1 MAASGLPTCRLT
13 IHSSRRRSA
22 ARLNSG
28 VRPLRA
34 VQSFPHQG
42 ISVAASTLI
51 WCSALVLG
59 ISAPFALIQDIRAK
73 RELNRVL
80 AGEDSVSMSIA
91 LKPGDL
97 SLSWKTLYMVYR
109 TGVISSFPVDL
120 QRRICL
126 VLVGRIVAAATTL
139 VVIWSIYT

>member
-1 MAASGLPTCRLT
+1 M
-13 IHSSRRRSA
+13 
-22 ARLNSG
+22 
-28 VRPLRA
+28 
-34 VQSFPHQG
+34 
-42 ISVAASTLI
+42 AASTLI

-97 SLSWKTLYMVYR
+97 SLSWITLYMVYR